1 MSDPEFVWQT
11 YPAESLRTTE
21 KALFEAWDSLENFRS
36 DLVVVGGLAVHY
48 HTRDQ
53 ISPVYFG
60 APTLDVDFG
69 ISLGTDAGMK
79 GTVQFDLLQ
88 AGYESIGNRM
98 VKTLESGEKLFIDFL
113 TEHPP
118 NEQGSRNISDIT
130 ASICPGINRALEVR
144 EYAEI
149 SGFDRFGDLRCF
161 RIPICGMGPLLVLK
175 LNAFAK
181 RQNEK
186 KAKDAY
192 DILVAV
198 SSCSG
203 GAAAAIDAFE
213 IEKQANN
220 PAMAVALATLARDFI
235 HPDGPGPRLARQFRF
250 ASSQEVERGLRL
262 QTDLVAI
269 AQALLGE

>member
-1 MSDPEFVWQT
+1 MSDTEQGWQS
-11 YPAESLRTTE
+11 YPAEGIRTSE
-21 KALFEAWDSLENFRS
+21 MALFEAWDSLENFRS

-48 HTRDQ
+48 HTGDQ
-53 ISPVYFG
+53 INLPYLG

-79 GTVQFDLLQ
+79 GTVQFNLLQ
-88 AGYESIGNRM
+88 AGYESVGNRM
-98 VKTLESGEKLFIDFL
+98 VKTLVSGEKLYIDFL

-118 NEQGSRNISDIT
+118 SEQGARNISDIT

-144 EYAEI
+144 EMVEI
-149 SGFDRFGDLRCF
+149 SGMDRLGDPRTY
-161 RIPICGMGPLLVLK
+161 RIPICGIGPLLVLK

-181 RQNEK
+181 RENEK

-192 DILVAV
+192 DILAVV
-198 SSCSG
+198 SSFSRG
-203 GAAAAIDAFE
+203 TAAAIEAFE
-213 IEKQANN
+213 IEKHANN

-235 HPDGPGPRLARQFRF
+235 HPAGSGPRLARQFRF
-250 ASSQEVERGLRL
+250 GSGQEVESGQRL